1 VGTTFTF
8 SPEEFDGVVREWED
22 LEDDIAA
29 ARTQF
34 EGLGK
39 LAHQRP
45 ADDIPSR
52 TFMGQAQ
59 TAISNAEVSNMAV
72 AEYVRYVID
81 KLNETKGSYVR
92 TDTGNAEAITVS
104 I

>member
-1 VGTTFTF
+1 MGTTFTF
-8 SPEEFDGVVREWED
+8 SPEEFEGVLQEWKD
-22 LEDDIAA
+22 LHEDIADTRA
-29 ARTQF
+29 QF
-34 EGLGK
+34 EGLWD

-52 TFMGQAQ
+52 VFMGQAR

-81 KLNETKGSYVR
+81 KLNETKGSYVKV
-92 TDTGNAEAITVS
+92 DTGNAETIAVS

>member
-1 VGTTFTF
+1 MGTTFTF
-8 SPEEFDGVVREWED
+8 SPDEFEGVLREWND
-22 LEDDIAA
+22 LHDDIAE
-29 ARTQF
+29 ARAQF
-34 EGLGK
+34 EELWE

-52 TFMGQAQ
+52 AFMGQAR
-59 TAISNAEVSNMAV
+59 TAIDNAETSNMAV

-81 KLNETKGSYVR
+81 RLNETKGTYVR
-92 TDTGNAEAITVS
+92 TDTGNAEAIAVS

>member
-1 VGTTFTF
+1 MGTTFTF
-8 SPEEFDGVVREWED
+8 SPEEFDGVLQEWQD
-22 LEDDIAA
+22 LHDDIAE
-29 ARTQF
+29 ARGQF
-34 EGLGK
+34 EE
-39 LAHQRP
+39 LAELASQRP

-52 TFMGQAQ
+52 AFMGQAR

-81 KLNETKGSYVR
+81 TLNKTKGSYVK
-92 TDTGNAEAITVS
+92 TDTGNAETIAVS